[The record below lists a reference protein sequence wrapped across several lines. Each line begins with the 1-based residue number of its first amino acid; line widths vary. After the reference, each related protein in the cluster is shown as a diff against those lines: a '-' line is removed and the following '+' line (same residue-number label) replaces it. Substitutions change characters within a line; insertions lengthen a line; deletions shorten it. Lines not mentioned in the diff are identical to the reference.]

1 MITLS
6 PGVAHGCFNLL
17 RIVGEHRLPL
27 SRVSSEVP
35 RFESLKTEDLL
46 ELCQRLNWI
55 RANDAGEAALAPAG
69 DRMLAIGSERE
80 RLRQALIDYV
90 EIERPD
96 WLQLSIDGRSRCM
109 KFGPTG
115 VMQTI
120 SEAYLADGYDPDVVV
135 FWDLLAAIARGQ
147 RSAAV
152 SAIGRRGER
161 LTLDFERRRTGKD
174 PVWRS
179 IESNSDGYDVLSV
192 VSRQELAR
200 MQIEVK
206 ASTMGIRGFMHLTRN
221 EWDQTELMPRH
232 TLHLWDIR
240 DDANPKLAIV
250 PRADLAAHVPA
261 DTGAGRWKEVEVS
274 FAAFVGRFQDPAALL
289 LATAA
294 LNAPDFDQERAQ

>member
-1 MITLS
+1 MITFS

-35 RFESLKTEDLL
+35 RFESLRTEDLL

-55 RANDAGEAALAPAG
+55 RANDTGEAELAPAG
-69 DRMLAIGSERE
+69 DHILSIGSERQ
-80 RLRQALIDYV
+80 RLRQALIHYV

-115 VMQTI
+115 VVQTI
-120 SEAYLADGYDPDVVV
+120 SEAYLGEGYESDVVA

-147 RSAAV
+147 RSAAL

-161 LTLDFERRRTGKD
+161 LTLDFEKRRTGRE

-192 VSRQELAR
+192 VSSANLAR
-200 MQIEVK
+200 AQIEVK
-206 ASTMGIRGFMHLTRN
+206 TSTLGLRGAVHLTRN
-221 EWDQTELMPRH
+221 EWDQTELMPHH
-232 TLHLWDIR
+232 TLHLWDLR
-240 DDANPKLAIV
+240 DERSPKLAIV
-250 PRADLAAHVPA
+250 PRVDVTAHVPP
-261 DTGAGRWKEVEVS
+261 DMGSGRWKELEIG
-274 FAAFVGRFQDPAALL
+274 FAAFESRFCEPAALL
-289 LATAA
+289 LDAA
-294 LNAPDFDQERAQ
+294 AGNASAVNGD

>member
-17 RIVGEHRLPL
+17 RIVDEHRLPL

-46 ELCQRLNWI
+46 ELCHRLNWI

-69 DRMLAIGSERE
+69 DRILAIGSERE

-115 VMQTI
+115 IMQTI
-120 SEAYLADGYDPDVVV
+120 SEAYLADGYEPDVVE

-161 LTLDFERRRTGKD
+161 LTLDFERQRTGRE

-192 VSRQELAR
+192 VSNQELAR

-206 ASTMGIRGFMHLTRN
+206 TSTMGIRGFMHFTRN

-240 DDANPKLAIV
+240 DDANPRLAIV
-250 PRADLAAHVPA
+250 RRADLASHVPA

-289 LATAA
+289 LGAA
-294 LNAPDFDQERAQ
+294 APNAPDFD

>member
-6 PGVAHGCFNLL
+6 PGVAYGCFNLL
-17 RIVGEHRLPL
+17 RIVAEHRLPL

-35 RFESLKTEDLL
+35 RFETLRTEDLL

-69 DRMLAIGSERE
+69 DHILSIGSERQ
-80 RLRQALIDYV
+80 RLRQALIHYV

-115 VMQTI
+115 IIQTI
-120 SEAYLADGYDPDVVV
+120 SEAYLAEGYEPDVVA

-147 RSAAV
+147 RSAAL

-161 LTLDFERRRTGKD
+161 LTLDFEKRRTGRD

-192 VSRQELAR
+192 VSGSDLAR
-200 MQIEVK
+200 VQIEVK
-206 ASTMGIRGFMHLTRN
+206 TSTMGIRGFMHLTRN

-232 TLHLWDIR
+232 VLHLWDLR
-240 DDANPKLAIV
+240 DEANPKLAVV
-250 PRADLAAHVPA
+250 PRPDVAAHVPP
-261 DTGAGRWKEVEVS
+261 DTGAGRWKEIEIG
-274 FAAFVGRFQDPAALL
+274 FAAFEGRFRDPAALL
-289 LATAA
+289 L
-294 LNAPDFDQERAQ
+294 DQPRADASAND